1 MLWEGGGGQEAGPL
15 LPRKLVLVLYSPLD
29 TILPFHP
36 FCPKSEHWGPVALT
50 CLPSTP
56 GTLEG
61 RKGLEHSPDPP
72 YVGPAVGVCDLPC
85 PPTSSSTIPTF
96 YFQTQRV
103 RWGNPSA
110 SPPLATFGLIKT
122 FLTPMLCKTEKN
134 TPHPTPGGPRHN
146 RSMGE
151 GGVQVF
157 TGLGGVTWQPDP
169 QLLLL
174 V

>member
-85 PPTSSSTIPTF
+85 PPTSSSTIPSFIPPPPVRNTRPRPRSSQPRA
-96 YFQTQRV
+96 YRTQAVRRPFPEQSAEPCGVPARV
-103 RWGNPSA
+103 PCQASA
-110 SPPLATFGLIKT
+110 LCVACLA
-122 FLTPMLCKTEKN
+122 
-134 TPHPTPGGPRHN
+134 RHVRGRYN
-146 RSMGE
+146 
-151 GGVQVF
+151 
-157 TGLGGVTWQPDP
+157 D
-169 QLLLL
+169 
-174 V
+174 